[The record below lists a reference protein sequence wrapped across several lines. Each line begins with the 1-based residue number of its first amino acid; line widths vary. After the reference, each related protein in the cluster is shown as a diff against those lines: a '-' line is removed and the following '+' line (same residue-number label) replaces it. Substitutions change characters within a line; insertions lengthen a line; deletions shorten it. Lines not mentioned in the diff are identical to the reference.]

1 MDPQT
6 IFHVLLALAVVVAVG
21 RLLGTLFAAIRQ
33 PAVIGEVLAG
43 ILLGPSMLGHIA
55 PGAYTFILP
64 ASIIGPLNVVAQ
76 FGVVLY
82 LFLVG
87 LDLNIDRVRAHA
99 RVSIAVSQ
107 ASILAPFLLGSI
119 LAWYLYPRVSTSAV
133 PFTTFALF
141 MGVAMSI
148 TAFPVL
154 SRILSDRGMTDSELG
169 TIALTCAAVDDV
181 TAWCLLAFIV
191 GIAQDRP
198 ESAPVVAVLTL
209 GFIAVMVILI
219 RPLIVRLASH
229 GGDRP
234 GYGTLGVALAGLAL
248 SAFTTEWIGIH
259 ALFGAF
265 AFGAMVPHE
274 SGLARTLIGRLK
286 TPVTICLLPAFFALA
301 GIRTRIGLISGAS
314 AWLICGVVT
323 LVATVG
329 KFGGAFVAGRLT
341 GLSVSNA
348 VALGVLMN
356 TRGLMELIVL
366 NVGFDLGVISPM
378 LFTMMVLM
386 ALATTFATTPVLDS
400 LAPVSGLRS
409 SRVPK

>member
-1 MDPQT
+1 MDLQT
-6 IFHVLLALAVVVAVG
+6 ILHVLLAVAVVVIVG
-21 RLLGTLFAAIRQ
+21 RLLGTLLATIRQ
-33 PAVIGEVLAG
+33 PAVIGEVIAG
-43 ILLGPSMLGHIA
+43 ILLGPSMLGQIA
-55 PGAYTFILP
+55 PGAYAFLLP
-64 ASIIGPLNVVAQ
+64 ASILRPLNVVAQ

-82 LFLVG
+82 LFFVG

-99 RVSIAVSQ
+99 RVSIVVSQ
-107 ASILAPFLLGSI
+107 ASILMPFVLGAI
-119 LAWYLYPRVSTSAV
+119 LALYLYPRVSTSAV
-133 PFTTFALF
+133 PFMTFTLF

-154 SRILSDRGMTDSELG
+154 SRILSDRGMTKSELG
-169 TIALTCAAVDDV
+169 AIALTCAAVDDV

-198 ESAPVVAVLTL
+198 ESATTVALLTV
-209 GFIAVMVILI
+209 GFIAVMLVLV
-219 RPLIVRLASH
+219 RPVVVRLATRS
-229 GGDRP
+229 GDRP
-234 GYGTLGVALAGLAL
+234 GYAAVGLVLAGLVLAAL
-248 SAFTTEWIGIH
+248 TTEWIGIH

-265 AFGAMVPHE
+265 AFGAMIPHD
-274 SGLARTLIGRLK
+274 SGLTRTLIGRLK
-286 TPVTICLLPAFFALA
+286 TPVTVCLLPAFFALA

-314 AWLICGVVT
+314 AWLICGVIT

-329 KFGGAFVAGRLT
+329 KFGGAFIAGRLT
-341 GLSVSNA
+341 GLSMSNA

-366 NVGFDLGVISPM
+366 NVGFDLGVISPT

-400 LAPVSGLRS
+400 LAPVSGLS
-409 SRVPK
+409 SPAK

>member
-1 MDPQT
+1 MDLHT
-6 IFHVLLALAVVVAVG
+6 ILHLLLALTVVVVVG
-21 RLLGTLFAAIRQ
+21 RLLGTLLATIRQ
-33 PAVIGEVLAG
+33 PAVIGEVVAG

-64 ASIIGPLNVVAQ
+64 ASILRPLNVVAQ

-107 ASILAPFLLGSI
+107 ASILMPFVLGAI
-119 LAWYLYPRVSTSAV
+119 LALYLYPRVSSNAV
-133 PFTTFALF
+133 PFTTFTLF

-154 SRILSDRGMTDSELG
+154 SRILSDRGMTNSELG
-169 TIALTCAAVDDV
+169 AIALTCAAVDDV

-198 ESAPVVAVLTL
+198 ESATTVALLTV
-209 GFIAVMVILI
+209 GFIAVMLVVV
-219 RPLIVRLASH
+219 RPLVVRLASRS
-229 GGDRP
+229 GDRP
-234 GYGTLGVALAGLAL
+234 GYAALGAALVGVALAAL
-248 SAFTTEWIGIH
+248 TTEWIGIH

-265 AFGAMVPHE
+265 AFGAMIPHD

-286 TPVTICLLPAFFALA
+286 TPVTVCLLPAFFALA
-301 GIRTRIGLISGAS
+301 GIRTRIGLISGTS
-314 AWLICGVVT
+314 AWLICGLIT
-323 LVATVG
+323 MVATVG
-329 KFGGAFVAGRLT
+329 KFGGAFIAGRLT

-366 NVGFDLGVISPM
+366 TVGYDLGVISPT

-400 LAPVSGLRS
+400 LAPVSGLQSPRE
-409 SRVPK
+409 